1 MKVKVNNKDKIVPVD
16 CNLTMLAEILGIKKE
31 ESVAIAIGT
40 EVIEKSNW
48 DTTILKDF
56 DKITIIRATCGG

>member
-16 CNLTMLAEILGIKKE
+16 CNLTMLTEILGIKKE

-40 EVIEKSNW
+40 DVIEKSNW

-56 DKITIIRATCGG
+56 DKVTIIRATCGG